1 MANVTDPFAKS
12 VHGTDPQN
20 LVEYITRQKIYSS
33 RYWKEECFGL
43 SAKSLLEKAAKL
55 TTLGGS
61 YGENR
66 KPCHFLALLLKML
79 QIQPDEEIV
88 FEMVRDES
96 FKYVRALGACYLR
109 LTGRPKDIYEIL
121 EPLYKDRR
129 KLRIRT
135 LDDWEIL
142 HMDEYI
148 DCLLKDNIIF
158 QITLPRIPKRYIL
171 EETGY
176 LDPRESLIGDAE
188 EAEKLLEQLANQGN
202 ISAQNAL
209 EERAKLITKIK

>member
-1 MANVTDPFAKS
+1 
-12 VHGTDPQN
+12 
-20 LVEYITRQKIYSS
+20 
-33 RYWKEECFGL
+33 
-43 SAKSLLEKAAKL
+43 
-55 TTLGGS
+55 
-61 YGENR
+61 
-66 KPCHFLALLLKML
+66 
-79 QIQPDEEIV
+79 
-88 FEMVRDES
+88 
-96 FKYVRALGACYLR
+96 
-109 LTGRPKDIYEIL
+109 
-121 EPLYKDRR
+121 
-129 KLRIRT
+129 LRIRT